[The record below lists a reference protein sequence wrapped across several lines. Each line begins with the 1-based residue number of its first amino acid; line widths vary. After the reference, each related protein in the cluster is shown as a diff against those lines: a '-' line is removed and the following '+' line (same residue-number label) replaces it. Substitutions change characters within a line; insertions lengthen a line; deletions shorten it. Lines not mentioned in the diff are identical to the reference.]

1 MSTAK
6 AEKEISQLMKRAS
19 ARQLSLILR
28 VLRSLL
34 REEAQ
39 A

>member
-1 MSTAK
+1 MSVL
-6 AEKEISQLMKRAS
+6 EMEMEFSQLIKQANS
-19 ARQLSLILR
+19 RQLSLILR

>member
-6 AEKEISQLMKRAS
+6 AEKEISQLMKRAN